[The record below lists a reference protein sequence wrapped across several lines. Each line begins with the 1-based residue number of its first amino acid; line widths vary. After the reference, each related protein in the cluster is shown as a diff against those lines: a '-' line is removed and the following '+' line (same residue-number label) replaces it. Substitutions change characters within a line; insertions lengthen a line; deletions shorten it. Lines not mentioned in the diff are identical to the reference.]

1 MLLNILIALCFLTL
15 HFWIN
20 CLIFSARDGGYTR
33 VLKLGKP
40 RRGDSSDMAVI
51 EFIDRLAD
59 MNDSVASL

>member
-1 MLLNILIALCFLTL
+1 M
-15 HFWIN
+15 
-20 CLIFSARDGGYTR
+20 
-33 VLKLGKP
+33 LKLGKP